1 MERLSSCY
9 FCGAPPDQPL
19 ATYRVADQLAASP
32 AGRTVTL
39 CPACHRKLDALLE
52 ETGTGAL
59 ESDHPAGQSNLAD
72 DGQTTDRD
80 DATLDRD
87 PRATGR
93 DDATPDREGSS
104 DTLDPDRNAGS
115 RSSVD
120 SRARSDA
127 DRTADDGPDIS
138 SENSN
143 AGDQPRTD
151 EQTGAGGQSGEE
163 HRTDAER
170 AQGSDAGGDGP
181 GSAARGQR
189 DPSVSKQE
197 YRKVLRLLQN
207 REERVERNELE
218 ELATSAYGLTPAE
231 CAKIL
236 DVAIERGH
244 VEQRGTELVLLD

>member
-1 MERLSSCY
+1 MELSSCY

-59 ESDHPAGQSNLAD
+59 ESDHPPGQSNLAD
-72 DGQTTDRD
+72 DGQTT
-80 DATLDRD
+80 
-87 PRATGR
+87 GR
-93 DDATPDREGSS
+93 DDATPDRKGSS
-104 DTLDPDRNAGS
+104 DTLDPDRNAGP
-115 RSSVD
+115 RSSAGG
-120 SRARSDA
+120 RARSDA

-138 SENSN
+138 SENSD
-143 AGDQPRTD
+143 AGDQSRTDEQTGAGDRPRTD
-151 EQTGAGGQSGEE
+151 EQTGAGDQPRGE
-163 HRTDAER
+163 HGTDAER

-189 DPSVSKQE
+189 DPTVSKQE